1 MRFRPYQSPSAVRR
15 LRVNGFLEDCKL
27 AAAGR
32 FAMTPVAPDVA
43 SSQDVPTQIRRDRM
57 VVRRRRSRG
66 PRHNRTDWAARRSFR
81 KVLRAVLACVT
92 VLVVMSLGLY
102 FGLAG

>member
-1 MRFRPYQSPSAVRR
+1 
-15 LRVNGFLEDCKL
+15 
-27 AAAGR
+27 
-32 FAMTPVAPDVA
+32 MTPVAPDVA
-43 SSQDVPTQIRRDRM
+43 SSQDVPTAVPQIRRDRV

-66 PRHNRTDWAARRSFR
+66 PRHNGTDWAARRSFR
-81 KVLRAVLACVT
+81 KVFRAVLACVT